1 MPAHE
6 SARSARIAQLCR
18 VLSTQDNGEGLGG
31 FVVSEENVYKY
42 KNMSTVTMKIEGVQ
56 VDVMPGRD
64 GKDFRMRRGEGA
76 ISNRVAS
83 AERLYYGISG
93 KWMSCFIKTDKF
105 FEACADPVS
114 TVGSHLEQGR
124 TLPTKSITHYRLC
137 GIGIKRL
144 MTCGGDP
151 GPDGIDIKL
160 SDFTPLE
167 QTRICAAEPYE
178 FSMEVSTPLSRLS
191 SDSHKRRRSAKNEE
205 NDVSDD
211 DSSSD
216 DEDTSA
222 TALVKPNLSLAA
234 AMALVKPFLPPDLA
248 ASEQFISFAATQA
261 IHQGMDGPA
270 LARFV
275 IAAQA
280 REDARTDAEREKAK
294 AERRRIREPD
304 VRAEVEVV
312 FDEAFDV
319 PCGYACGAQISAVHY
334 FVVREGDE
342 FTLCCRSC
350 RLAKAKEGCGTT
362 KRIMKPSRAR
372 CWINRHGRNIRG
384 CCHHCGP
391 ASRTTIHVL
400 LDGWHAGHDEARSK
414 RGSTHEANLAPLHPR
429 CNLDQGVETFEE
441 YNRQ

>member
-1 MPAHE
+1 MNT
-6 SARSARIAQLCR
+6 SALIRASLDGRAFEFDATGDGGR
-18 VLSTQDNGEGLGG
+18 V
-31 FVVSEENVYKY
+31 VVSTGLRKLFHQKY
-42 KNMSTVTMKIEGVQ
+42 WIPIQKTCPDLQPADSNRKSVPTKWFMAATANPPAFVKPKHRRIL
-56 VDVMPGRD
+56 
-64 GKDFRMRRGEGA
+64 RMVHLICLAALAEGA
-76 ISNRVAS
+76 NFRSDKVFARETPVLQ
-83 AERLYYGISG
+83 AERN
-93 KWMSCFIKTDKF
+93 
-105 FEACADPVS
+105 V
-114 TVGSHLEQGR
+114 LES
-124 TLPTKSITHYRLC
+124 PKYW
-137 GIGIKRL
+137 
-144 MTCGGDP
+144 
-151 GPDGIDIKL
+151 
-160 SDFTPLE
+160 
-167 QTRICAAEPYE
+167 EPAI
-178 FSMEVSTPLSRLS
+178 EVSTESTRKRHRPS
-191 SDSHKRRRSAKNEE
+191 SN
-205 NDVSDD
+205 DD
-211 DSSSD
+211 DDCSSED
-216 DEDTSA
+216 DDASA
-222 TALVKPNLSLAA
+222 TALVKPHLSLAA

-270 LARFV
+270 FARFV
-275 IAAQA
+275 IAARA
-280 REDARTDAEREKAK
+280 REEAKAEREEAKAK

-304 VRAEVEVV
+304 VRTEVEIV

-350 RLAKAKEGCGTT
+350 CLAKAKEGCGTA

-391 ASRTTIHVL
+391 ASRTTTHVL

-429 CNLDQGVETFEE
+429 CNLDQGVKTFEE